1 MSHATWIAEVVTH
14 VQSRAHQLLLTEN
27 AEEFILV
34 EADWIKFLTEVSPH
48 LVKVLKGML
57 PTVDLDRP
65 LGDTLKE
72 RNRLRSERLMI
83 IFGKDVLKET
93 TDDDAKEGLRA
104 ALMSL
109 LAFIQHGQEWFPR
122 LSEAIQKRFLKWV
135 LKKDPQISGM
145 VRLDMLREYGFD
157 ATGLAVIGKD
167 TLYRA
172 MWLILE
178 SEYDHLTQ

>member
-1 MSHATWIAEVVTH
+1 MHFKEVAKSISEVFNKKTH
-14 VQSRAHQLLLTEN
+14 VATTHNELIKDDR
-27 AEEFILV
+27 FILV
-34 EADWIKFLTEVSPH
+34 GRGIYA
-48 LVKVLKGML
+48 LK
-57 PTVDLDRP
+57 
-65 LGDTLKE
+65 
-72 RNRLRSERLMI
+72 
-83 IFGKDVLKET
+83 
-93 TDDDAKEGLRA
+93 
-104 ALMSL
+104 
-109 LAFIQHGQEWFPR
+109 EWFPR